1 MLSEGKTCL
10 HRAIQEAEDDRNAAG
25 PNAAG
30 HRVQV
35 AARPS
40 KASHRVPVA
49 VLPKGAGRNGASH
62 RAQAAVPSV
71 ALAAVRPSVAL
82 AAVRPSVV
90 PVAAHPNAEREKAP
104 SPDGPS
110 FPKPG

>member
-10 HRAIQEAEDDRNAAG
+10 HRAIQEAEDGRNAAG

-30 HRVQV
+30 HLVQV
-35 AARPS
+35 AARPNV
-40 KASHRVPVA
+40 ASHRVPVA
-49 VLPKGAGRNGASH
+49 VLPKEAGRNEASP
-62 RAQAAVPSV
+62 RVPATVPSV
-71 ALAAVRPSVAL
+71 A
-82 AAVRPSVV
+82 

-104 SPDGPS
+104 SPDGRS